1 MKSPNKKKSK
11 FGVKSTIG
19 GELGG
24 SYKTASPYNI
34 KTMNMTNGLSPL
46 MQAAVGGE
54 EEFHTSGLPEVLYN
68 IEGKSIN
75 TTTGGIDEGNFTE
88 VRIEEET
95 GLEYVEATVDAEKYK
110 EGERLYL
117 KDPNEV
123 DPDAPGT
130 PGEPGYE
137 PPVSP
142 EDMIPGGVGGPM
154 RMASPYKN
162 YKNPQDYKVFNLGNK
177 PTPFEK
183 RKKY

>member
-1 MKSPNKKKSK
+1 MESPNKKKSK

-34 KTMNMTNGLSPL
+34 KITNMTNGLSPL

-54 EEFHTSGLPEVLYN
+54 AQTIAGQYIVKDGDNFYYE
-68 IEGKSIN
+68 
-75 TTTGGIDEGNFTE
+75 TTGGDQIY
-88 VRIEEET
+88 IEDPDGIVAKSVMEDGHVEDLDFLYEET
-95 GLEYVEATVDAEKYK
+95 EDGYYK
-110 EGERLYL
+110 VTGVKGES
-117 KDPNEV
+117 V

-154 RMASPYKN
+154 RM
-162 YKNPQDYKVFNLGNK
+162 V
-177 PTPFEK
+177 K